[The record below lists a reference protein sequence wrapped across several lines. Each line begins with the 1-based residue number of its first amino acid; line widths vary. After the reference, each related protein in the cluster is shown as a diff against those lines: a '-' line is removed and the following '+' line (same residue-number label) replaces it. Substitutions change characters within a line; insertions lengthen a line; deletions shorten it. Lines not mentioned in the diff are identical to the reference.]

1 MKNHI
6 QSRNV
11 KYGTVSIALTALA
24 IVAVLVFNVIISLMA
39 TRYEWLYVSLSPAS
53 TFEISDECQ
62 EYLQEY
68 VIDEAKA
75 YNSDKSEAEKRKLV
89 ITFCEE
95 EKVIL
100 KEDWKKYV
108 YDSVIQIKELFPE
121 YIEVNYL
128 NIWENPSLAH
138 EMGVSS
144 ITNVICS
151 FGDRHEAVDMKDFY
165 IYDDAY
171 SSTPIAYNGEKII
184 AAALMR
190 AVQEES
196 PVCYFTANH
205 GESFDGYE
213 FMRAV
218 VESGY
223 TMGFLDLANDPI
235 PEDCDLLVTFDP
247 KQDLV
252 AANDVSSVSEVDK
265 LEAYMNAGGKY
276 MVFVSADTFVSG
288 SRENFEGFLASWGIT
303 YAHEKGNDGAE
314 KCYLIKD
321 SSNSL
326 SVDGYTV
333 LAENVSSGKGGEI
346 MADMPQNNV
355 FSNSTCIKFAANFTE
370 NGNGSYTAT
379 VVGNVRTVSPLIVSH
394 VSAEAWAGGRAVA
407 RASENPFVLMA
418 ISEQECANGEKA
430 CLVATA
436 SVNFASDDH
445 MKSAVIGNS
454 RTVMGIFKY
463 MGRENAPANL
473 TFQYFAGTEIE
484 SLTTKT
490 ANTVTVV
497 LALIPVVICAAAGV
511 AVLVR
516 RRYS

>member
-11 KYGTVSIALTALA
+11 KYGRVSIALTALA

-39 TRYEWLYVSLSPAS
+39 TRYEWLYVALSPAS
-53 TFEISDECQ
+53 AFEISEECE

-68 VIDEAKA
+68 VIDVA
-75 YNSDKSEAEKRKLV
+75 DKHNLGKPEAEQEKLV
-89 ITFCEE
+89 ITFCEKE
-95 EKVIL
+95 EVIL
-100 KEDWKKYV
+100 AEDWKKYV

-121 YIEVNYL
+121 YIEIKYL
-128 NIWENPSLAH
+128 NIWEDPTAAR
-138 EMGVSS
+138 EMGVTS
-144 ITNVICS
+144 ITNVVCS
-151 FGDRHEAVDMKDFY
+151 FGDNHEPMDMKDFY
-165 IYDDAY
+165 IYDNAY

-190 AVQEES
+190 TVQEES

-205 GESFDGYE
+205 GEAFDGYE

-223 TMGFLDLANDPI
+223 TLGFLDLANDPI
-235 PEDCDLLVTFDP
+235 PEDCSLLVTFDP

-288 SRENFEGFLASWGIT
+288 GRENLEGFLADWGIT
-303 YAHEKGNDGAE
+303 YAHATGSDGIE

-321 SSNSL
+321 PSNSL

-333 LAENVSSGKGGEI
+333 LSENVSSGKGGEI
-346 MADMPQNNV
+346 MAGMPQSNV
-355 FSNSTCIKFAANFTE
+355 FSNSTCIKFAENFVDD
-370 NGNGSYTAT
+370 GNGSFTAT
-379 VVGNVRTVSPLIVSH
+379 VGERVRTVTPLIVSH
-394 VSAEAWAGGRAVA
+394 SSAEAWAGGRAVA
-407 RASENPFVLMA
+407 RASDEPFVLMA
-418 ISEQECANGEKA
+418 ISEQECEGGDKA
-430 CLVATA
+430 CLVAVS

-490 ANTVTVV
+490 ANTVTVI
-497 LALIPVVICAAAGV
+497 LALIPAVACTAVGVV
-511 AVLVR
+511 VLVR
-516 RRYS
+516 RKYS

>member
-6 QSRNV
+6 QGRNV
-11 KYGTVSIALTALA
+11 KYGAVSITLTALA

-39 TRYEWLYVSLSPAS
+39 TRYEWLYIRLSPTS
-53 TFEISDECQ
+53 TFEISEECE

-68 VIDEAKA
+68 VIDAANE
-75 YNSDKSEAEKRKLV
+75 YNSDKADGEKRKLV

-95 EKVIL
+95 EEIL
-100 KEDWKKYV
+100 LAEDWKKYV

-121 YIEVNYL
+121 YIEVNYID
-128 NIWENPSLAH
+128 IWEDPSLAR
-138 EMGVSS
+138 EIGVTSL
-144 ITNVICS
+144 TNVICS
-151 FGDRHEAVDMKDFY
+151 FGDRHEAMDMKDFY
-165 IYDDAY
+165 IYDNAY

-190 AVQEES
+190 AVQEDS

-205 GESFDGYE
+205 GESFDGFE
-213 FMRAV
+213 FMRTV

-223 TMGFLDLANDPI
+223 TLGFLDLANEPI
-235 PEDCDLLVTFDP
+235 PEDCALLVTFDP

-252 AANDVSSVSEVDK
+252 ASSDVSSVSETDK
-265 LEAYMNAGGKY
+265 LSAYMNAGGKY
-276 MVFVSADTFVSG
+276 MVFASADTFVSG
-288 SRENFEGFLASWGIT
+288 SRENLEGFLASWGIT
-303 YAHEKGNDGAE
+303 YAHETGSDGIE

-321 SSNSL
+321 PSNSL

-333 LAENVSSGKGGEI
+333 LAENVNYGKGGEI
-346 MADMPQNNV
+346 TKNMPENNV
-355 FSNSTCIKFAANFTE
+355 FSNSTCIKLAENFVENE
-370 NGNGSYTAT
+370 NGSFTAT
-379 VVGNVRTVSPLIVSH
+379 VDGRLRTVTPLIVSH
-394 VSAEAWAGGRAVA
+394 ESAEAWAGGKAVA
-407 RASENPFVLMA
+407 RASGDPFVLMA
-418 ISEQECANGEKA
+418 ISEQECEGGERA
-430 CLVATA
+430 CLVASA

-463 MGRENAPANL
+463 MGRESAPDSL

-490 ANTVTVV
+490 ANTVTVA
-497 LALIPVVICAAAGV
+497 LALIPTVICVAAG
-511 AVLVR
+511 AVVLIR
-516 RRYS
+516 RKYS

>member
-6 QSRNV
+6 QRRNV
-11 KYGTVSIALTALA
+11 KYGAVSVTLTALA
-24 IVAVLVFNVIISLMA
+24 IVAVLVFNVIMSLMA
-39 TRYEWLYVSLSPAS
+39 TRYEWLYVNLSPAS
-53 TFEISDECQ
+53 VFEISEEFE

-68 VIDEAKA
+68 VIDVANS

-89 ITFCEE
+89 ITFCEKE
-95 EKVIL
+95 EVIL
-100 KEDWKKYV
+100 EEDWKKYV
-108 YDSVIQIKELFPE
+108 YDSVIQIKELFPDH
-121 YIEVNYL
+121 IEINYL

-151 FGDRHEAVDMKDFY
+151 FGDRHEAMDMKDFY

-190 AVQEES
+190 AVQDES

-223 TMGFLDLANDPI
+223 TLGFLDLANDPI
-235 PEDCDLLVTFDP
+235 PEDCELLVTFDP

-252 AANDVSSVSEVDK
+252 SANDVSSVSEADK

-276 MVFVSADTFVSG
+276 MVFASADTFVSG
-288 SRENFEGFLASWGIT
+288 SRDNLEGFLASWGIT
-303 YAHEKGNDGAE
+303 YAHETGSDGVE
-314 KCYLIKD
+314 RCYLIKD

-333 LAENVSSGKGGEI
+333 IAENVKSGKGGEI

-355 FSNSTCIKFAANFTE
+355 FSNSTCITFAENFIE
-370 NGNGSYTAT
+370 NGSGSYTAD
-379 VVGNVRTVSPLIVSH
+379 VGGNIRTVSPLIVSH
-394 VSAEAWAGGRAVA
+394 ESAEAWSGGRAVA
-407 RASENPFVLMA
+407 RASEEPFVLMA
-418 ISEQECANGEKA
+418 ISEQECVNGERA
-430 CLVATA
+430 CLVAAA
-436 SVNFASDDH
+436 SVNFASDNH

-484 SLTTKT
+484 SLTTRT
-490 ANTVTVV
+490 ANTVTVA
-497 LALIPVVICAAAGV
+497 LAIIPTVICAAAG
-511 AVLVR
+511 AVVLIR

>member
-1 MKNHI
+1 MRNHI

-11 KYGTVSIALTALA
+11 KYGTVSITLTALA
-24 IVAVLVFNVIISLMA
+24 IVAVLIFNVITSLMA
-39 TRYEWLYVSLSPAS
+39 TRYEWLYIALSPAS
-53 TFEISDECQ
+53 TFEISEECE

-68 VIDEAKA
+68 VIDVANK
-75 YNSDKSEAEKRKLV
+75 YNSDKPEAEQRKFV
-89 ITFCEE
+89 VTFCEE

-100 KEDWKKYV
+100 EEDWKKYV

-128 NIWENPSLAH
+128 DIWENPSLAR
-138 EMGVSS
+138 EMGVTS

-151 FGDRHEAVDMKDFY
+151 FGDKHEAMDMRDFY
-165 IYDDAY
+165 IYDDVY

-190 AVQEES
+190 TVQDES

-223 TMGFLDLANDPI
+223 TLGFLDLANDPI
-235 PEDCDLLVTFDP
+235 PEDCSLLVTFDP

-265 LEAYMNAGGKY
+265 LDAYMNAGGKY

-288 SRENFEGFLASWGIT
+288 GRENLEGFLADWGIT
-303 YAHEKGNDGAE
+303 YAHETGNDGIE
-314 KCYLIKD
+314 KCYLVKD

-346 MADMPQNNV
+346 MAGMPQNNV
-355 FSNSTCIKFAANFTE
+355 FSNSTCIKFAEDFVS
-370 NGNGSYTAT
+370 NGQGSYTAT
-379 VVGNVRTVSPLIVSH
+379 VGDKARTVTPLIVSYG
-394 VSAEAWAGGRAVA
+394 SAEAWAGGRAVA
-407 RASENPFVLMA
+407 RATEDPFVLMA
-418 ISEQECANGEKA
+418 ISEQECEGGEKA
-430 CLVATA
+430 CLVASA

-463 MGRENAPANL
+463 LGRESAPASL

-497 LALIPVVICAAAGV
+497 LALIPVVICTAAGV
-511 AVLVR
+511 VVLVR

>member
-11 KYGTVSIALTALA
+11 KYGTVSITLTALA
-24 IVAVLVFNVIISLMA
+24 IVAVLIFNVITSLMA
-39 TRYEWLYVSLSPAS
+39 TRYEWLYIALSPAS
-53 TFEISDECQ
+53 TFEISEECE

-68 VIDEAKA
+68 VIDVANK
-75 YNSDKSEAEKRKLV
+75 YNSDKPEAEQRKLV
-89 ITFCEE
+89 VTFCEE

-100 KEDWKKYV
+100 EEDWKKYV
-108 YDSVIQIKELFPE
+108 YDSVVQIKELFPE
-121 YIEVNYL
+121 YIEVDYL
-128 NIWENPSLAH
+128 DIWENPSKAR
-138 EMGVSS
+138 EMGVTS
-144 ITNVICS
+144 ITNVVCS
-151 FGDRHEAVDMKDFY
+151 FGDKHEALDMKDFY
-165 IYDDAY
+165 IYDNAY
-171 SSTPIAYNGEKII
+171 SSTPIAYNGEKMI

-205 GESFDGYE
+205 GEAFDGYE

-223 TMGFLDLANDPI
+223 TLGFLDLANDPI
-235 PEDCDLLVTFDP
+235 PEDCSLLVTFDP

-288 SRENFEGFLASWGIT
+288 SRANLEGFLASWGIT
-303 YAHEKGNDGAE
+303 YVHETGSDGTE

-355 FSNSTCIKFAANFTE
+355 FSNSTCIKFSENFVG

-379 VVGNVRTVSPLIVSH
+379 VGENIRTVSPLILSFD
-394 VSAEAWAGGRAVA
+394 SAEAWAGGRAVA
-407 RASENPFVLMA
+407 RASDEPFVLMA
-418 ISEQECANGEKA
+418 ISEQECASGEKA
-430 CLVATA
+430 CLIASA

-490 ANTVTVV
+490 ANTVTVM
-497 LALIPVVICAAAGV
+497 LALIPTVICAVAGV
-511 AVLVR
+511 VVLVR

>member
-11 KYGTVSIALTALA
+11 KYGTVSITLTALA
-24 IVAVLVFNVIISLMA
+24 VVAVLIFNVIVSLMA
-39 TRYEWLYVSLSPAS
+39 TRYQWLYVKLYPSS
-53 TFEISDECQ
+53 TFEISQEC
-62 EYLQEY
+62 EDYLQEY
-68 VIDEAKA
+68 VIDVANA
-75 YNSDKSEAEKRKLV
+75 YNSGKSETEKEKLV

-95 EKVIL
+95 EDVL
-100 KEDWKKYV
+100 LEEDWKKYV

-128 NIWENPSLAH
+128 NIWEDPSTARK
-138 EMGVSS
+138 MGVTSLTS
-144 ITNVICS
+144 IVCS
-151 FGDRHEAVDMKDFY
+151 FGDKHEAMDMKDFY

-171 SSTPIAYNGEKII
+171 SSTPIAYNGEKIL

-190 AVQEES
+190 AVQDES

-205 GESFDGYE
+205 GEAFDGYE

-223 TMGFLDLANDPI
+223 TLGFLDLANDPI
-235 PEDCDLLVTFDP
+235 PEDCSLLVTFDP

-252 AANDVSSVSEVDK
+252 EANDVSSVSETDK
-265 LEAYMNAGGKY
+265 LEAYMNGGGKY

-288 SRENFEGFLASWGIT
+288 ERENLEGFLESWGIT
-303 YAHEKGNDGAE
+303 FAHEKGSDGTE

-333 LAENVSSGKGGEI
+333 LSENVKDGKGGEI

-355 FSNSTCIKFAANFTE
+355 FSNSTCIKFADNFVKNE
-370 NGNGSYTAT
+370 NGSYTAT
-379 VVGNVRTVSPLIVSH
+379 VGENIRTVSPLIVSH
-394 VSAEAWAGGRAVA
+394 KSAEAWAGGKAVA
-407 RASENPFVLMA
+407 RASGDPFVLMA
-418 ISEQECANGEKA
+418 ISEQECAGGEKA
-430 CLVATA
+430 CLVASA

-463 MGRENAPANL
+463 MGRESAPVDL
-473 TFQYFAGTEIE
+473 TFKYFAGTEIE

-490 ANTVTVV
+490 ANTVTVA
-497 LALIPVVICAAAGV
+497 LALVPVVMIAAAGV
-511 AVLVR
+511 VVLVR